1 MTEKEIREFAIEG
14 ARVQF
19 GRCIETFPELIP
31 EFRAALNTHQHPDP
45 DHQEPTR
52 RRRRMSKAERAAV
65 SARMTAYWARK
76 RARAAKKGR

>member
-45 DHQEPTR
+45 APPEKPKRFMSQAAR
-52 RRRRMSKAERAAV
+52 QAIGRRMR
-65 SARMTAYWARK
+65 AYWKAK
-76 RARAAKKGR
+76 RAAKKGR